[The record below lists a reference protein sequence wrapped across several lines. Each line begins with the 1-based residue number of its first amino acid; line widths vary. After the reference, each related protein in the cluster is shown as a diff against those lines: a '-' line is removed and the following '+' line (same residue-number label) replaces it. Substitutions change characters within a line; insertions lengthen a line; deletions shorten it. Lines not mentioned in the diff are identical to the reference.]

1 MDKSASLEDMKKEI
15 LNQIPQQRPFRFV
28 DEIMELSNDS
38 VTGKYTF
45 RDDEFF
51 YEGHFP
57 GNPITPGVILIETM
71 AQIGL
76 VALGIYLNTLENGSE
91 NLITLFA
98 ESEVE
103 FQRPVLPGDTV
114 IVESEKLFYRRKKIK
129 AKVKMSLSTGEVVA
143 QGTLSGVGVVQ
154 DV

>member
-1 MDKSASLEDMKKEI
+1 MDKPASIEDMKKEV

-28 DEIMELSNDS
+28 DEILELNDNS
-38 VTGKYTF
+38 VKGKYTF

-76 VALGIYLNTLENGSE
+76 VALGIYLNTTQSGSE
-91 NLITLFA
+91 NLITLFT
-98 ESEVE
+98 ESDVE
-103 FQRPVLPGDTV
+103 FRHPVLPGDTV
-114 IVESEKLFYRRKKIK
+114 IVESEKVFYRFKKIK

-154 DV
+154 NV

>member
-1 MDKSASLEDMKKEI
+1 MDKTASIEDIKRVVLSA
-15 LNQIPQQRPFRFV
+15 IPQQKPFRFV
-28 DEIMELSNDS
+28 DEIVELSDCG
-38 VTGKYTF
+38 VIGKYTF
-45 RDDEFF
+45 KEDEFF

-76 VALGIYLNTLENGSE
+76 VALGIYLNTMENGTE
-91 NLITLFA
+91 NIITLFA
-98 ESEVE
+98 ESDVE

-114 IVESEKLFYRRKKIK
+114 IVKSEKVFYRRKKIK
-129 AKVKMSLSTGEVVA
+129 AKVEMTLANGETVA
-143 QGTLSGVGVVQ
+143 RGTLSGVGVVQ